1 MPTFM
6 TTSREIAR
14 RFRTAYLTG
23 RPIDGDVCG
32 QSFKRAKV
40 CSVKR
45 DPFCAS
51 GRWRIRIEQAEE
63 QPPPNLVVVEP

>member
-6 TTSREIAR
+6 TTSRDIAR

-23 RPIDGDVCG
+23 RVIDGTVCG
-32 QSFKRAKV
+32 QSFTRAKV

-45 DPFCAS
+45 DPLSVA
-51 GRWRIRIEQAEE
+51 GRWRIRIEPSEE
-63 QPPPNLVVVEP
+63 TPPNLTLAEP